1 MYDYNG
7 YIDLIKSS
15 LSEYRFNH
23 SINVAKRA
31 RELARIYGLDE
42 EKAYLAGI
50 LHDITKETDYS
61 LQEEYMNNVGII
73 PTELEKNNKK
83 VYHQMSGAAY
93 VKGVLNID
101 DENILSAIRF
111 HTTGHAD
118 MTDFEMLIY
127 LADLTSE
134 ERDYPDVDTVRAL
147 ADKSLLEAMLY
158 ALRFTIRDLA
168 GKNSLIHPDTLHC
181 YNWVI
186 TQINNAKD

>member
-15 LSEYRFNH
+15 LSDYRFNH

-73 PTELEKNNKK
+73 QKELEKNNKK
-83 VYHQMSGAAY
+83 VYPH
-93 VKGVLNID
+93 
-101 DENILSAIRF
+101 
-111 HTTGHAD
+111 
-118 MTDFEMLIY
+118 
-127 LADLTSE
+127 
-134 ERDYPDVDTVRAL
+134 
-147 ADKSLLEAMLY
+147 
-158 ALRFTIRDLA
+158 
-168 GKNSLIHPDTLHC
+168 
-181 YNWVI
+181 
-186 TQINNAKD
+186 

>member
-23 SINVAKRA
+23 SIKVGKRA

-83 VYHQMSGAAY
+83 VYH
-93 VKGVLNID
+93 
-101 DENILSAIRF
+101 LSF
-111 HTTGHAD
+111 
-118 MTDFEMLIY
+118 
-127 LADLTSE
+127 
-134 ERDYPDVDTVRAL
+134 
-147 ADKSLLEAMLY
+147 
-158 ALRFTIRDLA
+158 
-168 GKNSLIHPDTLHC
+168 
-181 YNWVI
+181 
-186 TQINNAKD
+186 

>member
-1 MYDYNG
+1 MYDYNR
-7 YIDLIKSS
+7 YIDLIKSC

-93 VKGVLNID
+93 VKNALNID
-101 DENILSAIRF
+101 DEDILGAIRF

-134 ERDYPDVDTVRAL
+134 ERAYPDVDTVRVL

-186 TQINNAKD
+186 TQINNAKE

>member
-1 MYDYNG
+1 M
-7 YIDLIKSS
+7 K
-15 LSEYRFNH
+15 
-23 SINVAKRA
+23 
-31 RELARIYGLDE
+31 
-42 EKAYLAGI
+42 
-50 LHDITKETDYS
+50 
-61 LQEEYMNNVGII
+61 
-73 PTELEKNNKK
+73 LEKNNKK

-101 DENILSAIRF
+101 DEDILSAIRF